1 MCKTSFETPKEQIRH
16 GVVPK
21 GILLPKLKIKR
32 ILKQN
37 RRQPEFVEA
46 ASPHGHQP
54 ANIGWSS
61 IFVTITI
68 IMVTIL
74 VFIIIMSHDVLN
86 YLHGAISNLGQHFG
100 QGSDHWELHMKFLLK
115 LKKLFLSNSNS
126 KSQFWECPN
135 WKEQIPCFKSVEK
148 KRKRKNTHAGFMKV
162 EIRAFTKFLHMLVS
176 ERVYILMLTNVNV
189 IIPRVD
195 QHEQL
200 FTGMFLG
207 IFA

>member
-1 MCKTSFETPKEQIRH
+1 
-16 GVVPK
+16 
-21 GILLPKLKIKR
+21 
-32 ILKQN
+32 
-37 RRQPEFVEA
+37 
-46 ASPHGHQP
+46 
-54 ANIGWSS
+54 
-61 IFVTITI
+61 
-68 IMVTIL
+68 
-74 VFIIIMSHDVLN
+74 MSHDPYVLN
-86 YLHGAISNLGQHFG
+86 YLHGAMSNLGQHFG

-126 KSQFWECPN
+126 ISQFWECPN

-176 ERVYILMLTNVNV
+176 ERVYILMLTKINV